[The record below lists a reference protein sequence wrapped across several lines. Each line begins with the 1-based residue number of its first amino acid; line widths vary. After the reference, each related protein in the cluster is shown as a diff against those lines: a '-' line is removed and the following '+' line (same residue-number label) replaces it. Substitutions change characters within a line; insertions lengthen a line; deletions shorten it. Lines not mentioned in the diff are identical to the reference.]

1 MAVVVRV
8 VWKVLDRLNLRL
20 VVETPWFVADFS
32 RFRGKEFDSSWLA
45 WVWVLSKRR
54 RLVFSSE
61 VLLVTISADLTGA
74 IVGWI

>member
-8 VWKVLDRLNLRL
+8 VWKVFDLLNLRL
-20 VVETPWFVADFS
+20 VVVETPWFVADFS
-32 RFRGKEFDSSWLA
+32 RFRGKEFDSSWLV

-61 VLLVTISADLTGA
+61 LLLVTISVDLTGA
-74 IVGWI
+74 IVG